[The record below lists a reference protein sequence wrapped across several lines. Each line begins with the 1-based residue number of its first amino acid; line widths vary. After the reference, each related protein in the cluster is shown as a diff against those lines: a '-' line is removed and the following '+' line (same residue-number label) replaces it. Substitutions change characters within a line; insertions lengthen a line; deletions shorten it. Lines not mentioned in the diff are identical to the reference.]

1 MLSQLS
7 FSQRLA
13 VFFSLVL
20 LLIIGLIALN
30 TAQSAKTQG
39 ELTKMTDVYFPR
51 VIVVTEIIELLQEA
65 GTARRDAVLEND
77 PAKAKALLEQVSGN
91 APGVVKRLEQ
101 LDQDITTSEGKA
113 LLALVKNTRATYRTD
128 VDAYNAC
135 MKQNDKGCATAALVK
150 IRTTQNDYLSAIR
163 KLIANQTEEVAKA
176 KRATLEQHDAS
187 IRYTLLAGVLVV
199 ILVVVGAVTL
209 TRGITAPLARAVESA
224 NRIATGDLTSTSRK
238 VYGSDEA
245 AVLLRQMEN
254 MRHNLAELL
263 GEVTQNSRSLAS
275 SMSALRTAVNNS
287 LESASEQASS
297 ASAIA
302 ATIEELSVSISQVS
316 DRTANVRELS
326 DTAAKSASEG
336 CTTMEKS
343 TGEIVRIE
351 QSSQATAQA
360 IHGLAISANAVSAV
374 TTSIKEVAEQTN
386 LLALNAA
393 IEAAR
398 AGEQGRGFAVVADEV
413 RKLAERSASSTEE
426 IQRILEKIKSSAAT
440 AIESISGTNNAVASG
455 VRLAGEAND
464 VVTGFSSTA
473 LDTRN
478 AIDEIAMALQTQN
491 SALQDIARRVEQVA
505 QGAESGRLLAHKIAD
520 LASAAERMAENLN
533 HATARF
539 RS

>member
-1 MLSQLS
+1 MLSQLN

-113 LLALVKNTRATYRTD
+113 LLALVKNTRAAYRTD

-187 IRYTLLAGVLVV
+187 IRYTLVAGVLVV

-209 TRGITAPLARAVESA
+209 TT
-224 NRIATGDLTSTSRK
+224 K
-238 VYGSDEA
+238 V
-245 AVLLRQMEN
+245 
-254 MRHNLAELL
+254 
-263 GEVTQNSRSLAS
+263 RSC
-275 SMSALRTAVNNS
+275 
-287 LESASEQASS
+287 E
-297 ASAIA
+297 
-302 ATIEELSVSISQVS
+302 ATI
-316 DRTANVRELS
+316 
-326 DTAAKSASEG
+326 
-336 CTTMEKS
+336 
-343 TGEIVRIE
+343 
-351 QSSQATAQA
+351 
-360 IHGLAISANAVSAV
+360 
-374 TTSIKEVAEQTN
+374 
-386 LLALNAA
+386 
-393 IEAAR
+393 
-398 AGEQGRGFAVVADEV
+398 
-413 RKLAERSASSTEE
+413 
-426 IQRILEKIKSSAAT
+426 
-440 AIESISGTNNAVASG
+440 
-455 VRLAGEAND
+455 
-464 VVTGFSSTA
+464 
-473 LDTRN
+473 
-478 AIDEIAMALQTQN
+478 
-491 SALQDIARRVEQVA
+491 
-505 QGAESGRLLAHKIAD
+505 
-520 LASAAERMAENLN
+520 
-533 HATARF
+533 
-539 RS
+539 